1 MKMKTEIKASK
12 ILETNADL
20 KIAKPSKKIDENT
33 LVCAQNDKDCWD
45 RYLSAMGDCV

>member
-1 MKMKTEIKASK
+1 MKTEIKVSK
-12 ILETNADL
+12 ILETHADL
-20 KIAKPSKKIDENT
+20 QIAKPSKNIDENT